1 MTIWLA
7 LGGLVLLL
15 AAVAYFF
22 HPAAAPSLA
31 GSPPAP
37 QPVPPA
43 PEPAPEPAPAPAAT
57 PGSSEAKA
65 EPGPIVRP
73 SRLPRLRAPE
83 PDEDATGLTALAP
96 MLPST
101 PAARP
106 VVNSHSDGAEID
118 EPSGLHSLILVTAV
132 AQTDTGRRRHR
143 NEDSHRMLDSQAV
156 FLVADGMGGH
166 AAGEVASQLA
176 AQIIG
181 DAFTSGR
188 FRADRGDDLP
198 RRALELQ
205 RAIQAA
211 NETIFMRSSADAAL
225 RGMGTTVVV
234 ACFSPTKRRAYIAHV
249 GDSRCYRVRK
259 RQLAQLT
266 TDHTLAVATGVPG
279 ALGERLTRALGIE
292 REVQV
297 DIQLDAPEPGDV
309 YVLCSDGL
317 SKMIPDEE
325 IRDLVLAHHDLEQA
339 SRALVD
345 AANERGGRDNITV
358 VLIRV
363 DPFSLVR
370 GAWGAAGVRAPDR
383 SRYRDGLTGRAPWG
397 HNRARTRAARD
408 RGHPRGASRCT
419 DWRAAVARRGTARR
433 RAGWPAGAPR
443 RCRLRG
449 EAASVRE
456 VESRRER

>member
-1 MTIWLA
+1 MMIWLA

-22 HPAAAPSLA
+22 YPAAAPSLA
-31 GSPPAP
+31 GSP

-43 PEPAPEPAPAPAAT
+43 PEPTPAPAAKPE
-57 PGSSEAKA
+57 PGEVKA

-101 PAARP
+101 PAPRP

-143 NEDSHRMLDSQAV
+143 NEDSHRIIDSQAV

-181 DAFTSGR
+181 DAFATGR

-211 NETIFMRSSADAAL
+211 NETIFLRSSAEAAL

-234 ACFSPTKRRAYIAHV
+234 ACFSPTKRRAYVAHV

-363 DPFSLVR
+363 DPLSLFR
-370 GAWGAAGVRAPDR
+370 GGRGAAGVRAPDR
-383 SRYRDGLTGRAPWG
+383 SRYRGG
-397 HNRARTRAARD
+397 
-408 RGHPRGASRCT
+408 PR
-419 DWRAAVARRGTARR
+419 
-433 RAGWPAGAPR
+433 
-443 RCRLRG
+443 
-449 EAASVRE
+449 
-456 VESRRER
+456 